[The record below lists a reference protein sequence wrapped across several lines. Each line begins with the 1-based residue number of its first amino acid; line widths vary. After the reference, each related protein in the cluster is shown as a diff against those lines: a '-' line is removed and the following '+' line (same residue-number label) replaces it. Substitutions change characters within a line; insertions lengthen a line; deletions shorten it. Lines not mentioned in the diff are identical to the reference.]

1 MEALQIAITFHITEL
16 KVEIIFMKL
25 FINTIFTCTTKLAV
39 IVIIFN
45 RPGKIMENDKWAI

>member
-16 KVEIIFMKL
+16 KVKIIFMKL

-45 RPGKIMENDKWAI
+45 RTGKIMENDKLAI